1 MITNSEA
8 NTQPIYEDLPPDSE
22 KTNIKKVKDLKSIF
36 EKGPEHH
43 YYKPFQPL

>member
-1 MITNSEA
+1 MITNSLA
-8 NTQPIYEDLPPDSE
+8 NTQPDSE

-43 YYKPFQPL
+43 HYKPFQPA